1 MKAEPVTFFEKEYYM
16 LSNWSAHSIVV
27 DEVEYKTVDHAYHA
41 AKFDDPKIKLK
52 VSEANSPLTAKKVA
66 NDFLHLQK
74 QLTQEDKIE
83 LMKKLNILKAN
94 QHKEVR
100 DALIK
105 SGDAEIIEDSPFD
118 DFWGIGANG
127 KGRNEMG
134 KIWMEIRAQMLKLV
148 VDGR

>member
-16 LSNWSAHSIVV
+16 LSNWSAHAIVV
-27 DEVEYKTVDHAYHA
+27 DGVEYKTVDHAYHA

-52 VSEANSPLTAKKVA
+52 ISSASSPLMAKQVA

-74 QLTQEDKIE
+74 ELTQDEKVEI
-83 LMKKLNILKAN
+83 MKKLNTIKAN
-94 QHKEVR
+94 QHKEVS

-105 SGDAEIIEDSPFD
+105 SANAEIIEDSPFD

-127 KGRNEMG
+127 KGRNELG
-134 KIWMEIRAQMLKLV
+134 KIWMEIREQILSSN
-148 VDGR
+148 